1 MNLFEKRETLVSNIT
16 YMAIMASINVVFA
29 LLSFFIPGAIFF
41 LFFLLSL
48 SSSLVAMF
56 CIKKYYIV
64 YFIVTLAIT
73 LPINFSDALF
83 YVFPALVSGFVFG
96 YCYEKKI
103 SPITL
108 IILLTIV
115 QMGFSYISI
124 PMIEWL
130 VDRNIVID
138 MAKIFK
144 LEDNLYLNYIKH
156 IFIFLISLIQQAIS
170 YAIIYSQVSRI
181 VAPQEDLNVDQYLR
195 YGFSVLCL
203 LLSLLF
209 MVIFPEY
216 MLVFT
221 CFTIVIAIYELAL
234 LFLKQNKLIYIE
246 LGVAFLI
253 NFFVGVAFYSLGKFP
268 YSMLLVNIY
277 LFSVLIIGF
286 INNCLLNIDNKNT
299 IK

>member
-1 MNLFEKRETLVSNIT
+1 MDLFEKRETLVGNIT
-16 YMAIMASINVVFA
+16 YMAIMASINVIFA
-29 LLSFFIPGAIFF
+29 LLSFFVPGAVFF

-56 CIKKYYIV
+56 CIKKYYII

-96 YCYEKKI
+96 CCYERKI

-124 PMIEWL
+124 PMIDCL
-130 VDRNIVID
+130 VDRNIVVD

-156 IFIFLISLIQQAIS
+156 IFIFLISLIQQVIS
-170 YAIIYSQVSRI
+170 YAIIYSQISRI
-181 VAPQEDLNVDQYLR
+181 ISPKEESKIDQYIR
-195 YGFSVLCL
+195 YGFSGICL
-203 LLSLLF
+203 LMF
-209 MVIFPEY
+209 CDV
-216 MLVFT
+216 
-221 CFTIVIAIYELAL
+221 TICVCMIY
-234 LFLKQNKLIYIE
+234 KY
-246 LGVAFLI
+246 
-253 NFFVGVAFYSLGKFP
+253 
-268 YSMLLVNIY
+268 
-277 LFSVLIIGF
+277 
-286 INNCLLNIDNKNT
+286 
-299 IK
+299 